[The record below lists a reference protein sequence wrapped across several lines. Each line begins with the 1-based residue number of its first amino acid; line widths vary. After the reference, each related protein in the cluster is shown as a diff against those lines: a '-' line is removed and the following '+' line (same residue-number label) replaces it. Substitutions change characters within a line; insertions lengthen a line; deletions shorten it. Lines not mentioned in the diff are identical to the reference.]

1 MPMKIVSVA
10 IPVVLSLLAGC
21 SDVAPSAW
29 GNANSVIVLAPD
41 SLWAAV
47 GDSVHEALEPRI
59 FTVRDERTFEVTQV
73 APGAEAWG
81 DLKRFKQILVLGT
94 PEDPWVSDLLNGSDG
109 VPATRPALVERTDVW
124 ARGQHV
130 TAVLLPA
137 EGAEA
142 AVVQVLPELFERLD
156 GRFREYAL
164 QRMFTSGAAEGFR
177 DTLRATAGF
186 ALLLPQVYRRTV
198 MDSLYVFRNDQALG
212 EQLDRTVV
220 VTWRSGTADSLTA
233 DALLAWR
240 DALERPDMS
249 EQVTQRDRVE
259 VEPIEVPGG
268 YGIQVRGAW
277 STPPGE
283 FPAGG
288 PFVDRLIVCP
298 EQNRTY
304 LLDAWLYV
312 PRKGK
317 YEYVIQ
323 METILN
329 SFECGGSAA

>member
-1 MPMKIVSVA
+1 MDTSDFMPMKIVSVA

-29 GNANSVIVLAPD
+29 GNASSVIVLAPD

-142 AVVQVLPELFERLD
+142 
-156 GRFREYAL
+156 
-164 QRMFTSGAAEGFR
+164 
-177 DTLRATAGF
+177 
-186 ALLLPQVYRRTV
+186 
-198 MDSLYVFRNDQALG
+198 
-212 EQLDRTVV
+212 
-220 VTWRSGTADSLTA
+220 
-233 DALLAWR
+233 
-240 DALERPDMS
+240 
-249 EQVTQRDRVE
+249 
-259 VEPIEVPGG
+259 
-268 YGIQVRGAW
+268 
-277 STPPGE
+277 
-283 FPAGG
+283 
-288 PFVDRLIVCP
+288 
-298 EQNRTY
+298 
-304 LLDAWLYV
+304 
-312 PRKGK
+312 
-317 YEYVIQ
+317 
-323 METILN
+323 
-329 SFECGGSAA
+329 